1 MVTSRLSDTITSR
14 CAAWLRA
21 ACRVTIY
28 LARVALS
35 VALGLTIGAALTALT
50 ITLGLTLPW

>member
-21 ACRVTIY
+21 ACRVGVC

-35 VALGLTIGAALTALT
+35 IALGLTIGAALVALALA
-50 ITLGLTLPW
+50 LGLALAW